1 MFYIDT
7 FRIQTS
13 FESFYLSHVFV
24 LDIDFTRPN
33 TSARDLIKTNVMG
46 ACADKSSYLYMESVI
61 NNYYCGIEHYSS
73 IFYDQYMIDDTQY
86 QVVLNN
92 RNMNIFMIANM
103 EPTPIYADAKN
114 LAYRIT
120 RENSDSAKMY
130 LQSVRYYVDTNDIN
144 VSATSETS
152 EYISSVAWDLLLTA
166 LEYKFGPIVTAVDI
180 GLSIVYA
187 FEDIVLDDANMDKQ
201 CYSGDLNN
209 PFQHNFDSEDFRPT
223 AYVVKMAS
231 FLDKL
236 VAIGN
241 DDYEIQIETKFDSD
255 ILTEKE
261 SYKLLHQID
270 LTLTFQLFDYDGNV
284 INVNNNE
291 YYVYNYSSNHNTHGK
306 RYVDNYVQN
315 MSFDIDQVNVED
327 VIAYKP
333 LQTKMYHFII
343 PSNFYVRVCSVDG
356 REIVSSNNSR
366 FSGRKIMSVHLDSK
380 QVYFVAGGY
389 LNGAVGHV
397 NLVEYFSK
405 PTSNEWNDYE
415 RFDSERIFYFNV
427 SSEYSIYN
435 ISTDSMED
443 TIIIVLDEFGRTIAF
458 DDDSNADW
466 SEDEPDL
473 NANLNVGL
481 TKGKYFVLVYVDYA
495 YQSGSYQLM
504 ISN

>member
-1 MFYIDT
+1 
-7 FRIQTS
+7 
-13 FESFYLSHVFV
+13 
-24 LDIDFTRPN
+24 
-33 TSARDLIKTNVMG
+33 
-46 ACADKSSYLYMESVI
+46 
-61 NNYYCGIEHYSS
+61 
-73 IFYDQYMIDDTQY
+73 
-86 QVVLNN
+86 
-92 RNMNIFMIANM
+92 
-103 EPTPIYADAKN
+103 
-114 LAYRIT
+114 
-120 RENSDSAKMY
+120 
-130 LQSVRYYVDTNDIN
+130 
-144 VSATSETS
+144 
-152 EYISSVAWDLLLTA
+152 
-166 LEYKFGPIVTAVDI
+166 
-180 GLSIVYA
+180 
-187 FEDIVLDDANMDKQ
+187 
-201 CYSGDLNN
+201 
-209 PFQHNFDSEDFRPT
+209 
-223 AYVVKMAS
+223 MAS

-306 RYVDNYVQN
+306 RSVDNYVQN

-366 FSGRKIMSVHLDSK
+366 FSGRKIMSVYLDSK